1 MDVLHYPKTVTLA
14 LLLVQLVVGRL
25 WKQKTSGHPLPPGPR
40 GYPGIG
46 NLLDIP
52 TGRSE
57 VKYSELA
64 RRYGDMVYLE
74 SLGTKILVIS
84 SLKRTTELFEQ
95 KSSNYSDRADLPMI
109 CGQMGYEAYMSLM
122 RYGSRWRR
130 QRRLTGQS
138 LYNPTAVGRL
148 HGLILDERRVFVQ
161 GLLKDPFG
169 LMKSSRSYFTRTIL
183 KATYGITPSGDDDP
197 FITQPIKTVEGFARA
212 GVPGTFLVD
221 LIPALKYI
229 PEWVPGTGWKK
240 IARDYRETA
249 IESRARPFN
258 LVHDLY
264 RKGIAPHSI
273 ASYMISN
280 LPNEDDPPHEEE
292 RLCAQDATAIAYVDP
307 DLSLQSLAAA
317 MSAILHLAIHP
328 GARKRAQEEIDEVV
342 GCNRLPDFGDRPR
355 LVYISAFLKEVFR
368 MHPSFPLAVPH
379 ASVEDD
385 IHDGYFIPKGTIVI
399 GNTWHIFH
407 DPVLYPDPFRFN
419 PASDR
424 FIRDGQINRKMVD
437 PYSIAFGYGRRICPG
452 RHMSIDSVF
461 LMVAS
466 ILAMFDINA
475 PKDRNGN
482 VSIKEDYMDGL
493 LVYVTK
499 CYRCQAI

>member
-25 WKQKTSGHPLPPGPR
+25 WKQKISGHPLPPGPR

-130 QRRLTGQS
+130 QRRLFHEH
-138 LYNPTAVGRL
+138 YNPTAVGRL

-280 LPNEDDPPHEEE
+280 LPNGDDPSYEEE
-292 RLCAQDATAIAYVDP
+292 RLCAQDATAIAYV
-307 DLSLQSLAAA
+307 A
-317 MSAILHLAIHP
+317 
-328 GARKRAQEEIDEVV
+328 
-342 GCNRLPDFGDRPR
+342 
-355 LVYISAFLKEVFR
+355 
-368 MHPSFPLAVPH
+368 
-379 ASVEDD
+379 
-385 IHDGYFIPKGTIVI
+385 GTDT
-399 GNTWHIFH
+399 G
-407 DPVLYPDPFRFN
+407 
-419 PASDR
+419 R
-424 FIRDGQINRKMVD
+424 FIRTD
-437 PYSIAFGYGRRICPG
+437 PL
-452 RHMSIDSVF
+452 D
-461 LMVAS
+461 
-466 ILAMFDINA
+466 
-475 PKDRNGN
+475 
-482 VSIKEDYMDGL
+482 
-493 LVYVTK
+493 
-499 CYRCQAI
+499 